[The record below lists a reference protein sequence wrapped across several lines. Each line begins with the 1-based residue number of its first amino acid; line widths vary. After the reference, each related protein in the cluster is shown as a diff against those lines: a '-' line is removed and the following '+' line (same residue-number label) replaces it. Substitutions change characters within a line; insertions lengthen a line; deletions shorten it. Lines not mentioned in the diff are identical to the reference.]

1 MKIATD
7 KEVLDKWLSYK
18 RPGEENIL
26 AFYEHRLGFVVKNP
40 RLMLIPLDD
49 HLVHRGDGVFETMKF
64 KNRKLYLLKEHLER
78 LKRSASS
85 IYLDPPCAWERI
97 GELILEVA
105 ATTREK
111 DGIVSLFMGRG
122 PGGFTTDFR
131 ECPESSLYIVVR
143 RYPYKPESFWEK
155 GVTAFR
161 AETPAKQCYL
171 ARVKTVD
178 YLPNVLMKREAILK
192 GYDFPLCFDEKGFLA
207 EGSTENV
214 IMVSEQGEIVVPE
227 LSNALAGTTMMR
239 ALELL
244 KAEHPIIFRPIREEE
259 LYAAREIILLGT
271 TLDAVSV
278 VRFNDKPVFDV
289 RPGPLSKK
297 IRQLLLADQ
306 ESYGVPF

>member
-7 KEVLDKWLSYK
+7 KEVIDKWLSLK

-26 AFYEHRLGFVVKNP
+26 AFYEYRMGFVINNP

-64 KNRKLYLLKEHLER
+64 KNRKLYLLKEHIER
-78 LKRSASS
+78 LKRSAKA
-85 IYLDPPCAWERI
+85 IYLEPPCAWEEI
-97 GELILEVA
+97 YSLVLEVA
-105 ATTREK
+105 ATTQEK
-111 DGIVSLFMGRG
+111 DGVVSLFMGRG
-122 PGGFTTDFR
+122 PGGFTPDFR

-143 RYPYKPESFWEK
+143 KYPYKPESFWEK
-155 GVTAFR
+155 GVTAFK

-171 ARVKTVD
+171 AKVKTVD

-207 EGSTENV
+207 EGATENV
-214 IMVSEQGEIVVPE
+214 IMVRENGEIVVPE

-244 KAEHPIIFRPIREEE
+244 KHEISITFKPIREEE
-259 LYAAREIILLGT
+259 LYEAREIILLGT

-278 VRFNDKPVFDV
+278 VRFNDKPIFDV
-289 RPGPLSKK
+289 RPGPLSKR
-297 IRQLLLADQ
+297 IRALLLKDQ
-306 ESYGVPF
+306 EEYGVAF